1 MIDKC
6 ELFCIKMSKK
16 VIFAFANIVAKKFV
30 HIPWLPFP
38 QQLSE
43 LVFRCGRSHWFRSFP
58 QAWLSWIAI
67 SLRLTGVFE
76 GRCKLSP
83 EWCPLSDFHETQGWQ
98 LTSRHQT
105 WEMYFS
111 PSGCCCLNVW
121 NSNLPDFTHVICLNL
136 ENSHGTGEKQLNR

>member
-1 MIDKC
+1 MRAFLHKN
-6 ELFCIKMSKK
+6 EQKSYFCICEYCCEKIRSYTVAPFSTAALRTSLPMRPKPLIP
-16 VIFAFANIVAKKFV
+16 IFPAGMIVLDRDSFATD
-30 HIPWLPFP
+30 W
-38 QQLSE
+38 
-43 LVFRCGRSHWFRSFP
+43 
-58 QAWLSWIAI
+58 
-67 SLRLTGVFE
+67 SLYA

-121 NSNLPDFTHVICLNL
+121 NSNLPDFNHVICLNL